1 MPFHFGVPGVV
12 GRIRPI
18 SFVSHLLLALLG
30 MFQVAQGYHQVVTLV
45 GSLGL
50 QGRIGV
56 KLSISLKVRNLER
69 MWEGEREGLRR
80 YGGSQISVAR
90 DLERVLSGVHSQIC
104 NNGFKSD

>member
-1 MPFHFGVPGVV
+1 MGLPAIQQKPFHFGVPGIV

-45 GSLGL
+45 GSSGL

-56 KLSISLKVRNLER
+56 KLSILLKARNLER

-80 YGGSQISVAR
+80 YGGSQISVAQ
-90 DLERVLSGVHSQIC
+90 DLEHVP
-104 NNGFKSD
+104 